1 MTGMVCVAMAGLALL
16 MTNVQLGALFGRGQT
31 TFVGLLSGCYDVSAI
46 MQLLIKVSDVSY
58 CIVLYCIETLATD
71 RSACGDWLST
81 SLLIL
86 MRKSF
91 WW

>member
-58 CIVLYCIETLATD
+58 CIVLYCIVWYGIVLY
-71 RSACGDWLST
+71 CMVWYGMVWYC
-81 SLLIL
+81 IV
-86 MRKSF
+86 
-91 WW
+91 